1 MAYDDH
7 KIAITLT
14 VGELTALDEAVTTKI
29 EEANYVLRNASPT
42 DSAREEAEEDL
53 KKYTDLQEKIQYHLS

>member
-1 MAYDDH
+1 MGYYDH

-29 EEANYVLRNASPT
+29 EEARYILRNASPT
-42 DSAREEAEEDL
+42 DIFHEEAEEDL
-53 KKYTDLQEKIQYHLS
+53 QKYTALQEKIQYHLS